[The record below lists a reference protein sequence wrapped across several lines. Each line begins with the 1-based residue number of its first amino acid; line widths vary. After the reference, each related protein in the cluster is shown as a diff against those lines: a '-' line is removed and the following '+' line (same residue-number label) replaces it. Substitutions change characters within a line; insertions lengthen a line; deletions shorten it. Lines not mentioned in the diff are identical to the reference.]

1 MQQVSYFLQD
11 LKKQMA
17 VCSKQTAVKVSSI
30 QENKFHILQDLKKQ
44 MAVSSRQTVVDSK
57 MSFTLIARF
66 KKRVCFLNWACVFEK
81 GIISLSHCL

>member
-1 MQQVSYFLQD
+1 MQE

-44 MAVSSRQTVVDSK
+44 IAVGSK
-57 MSFTLIARF
+57 Q
-66 KKRVCFLNWACVFEK
+66 
-81 GIISLSHCL
+81 